1 MKIIILGGGGFIGS
15 NIADSLLSEGHEI
28 VVFERESTLPYR
40 AFDPNEKLTWVCGDF
55 TNHSQI
61 SEVLK
66 DADLVIHLI
75 STTLPNNSNDNP
87 YLDADTN
94 LMGTLSLLD
103 AMISNDVKSIIF
115 ASSGGTVYG
124 IPKYL
129 PIDENHPTQPIVS
142 YGITKLAI
150 ENYLLLYK
158 RLHQLEVKIM
168 RISNPY
174 GIGQLKFKNHGVI
187 THFLK
192 NIIDK
197 KEIEIWG
204 DGNIIRDYLYIDDL
218 SKAVSQLIKYQGP
231 HSIFNIS
238 SGHGVSLNDL
248 ITAIESICSEKA
260 KVSYKPS
267 RVSDV
272 DKNIL
277 ENNLARLELNWQ
289 PQNTLKDGISKLL
302 KKITNND

>member
-40 AFDPNEKLTWVCGDF
+40 TFDPNEKLTWVRGDF

-66 DADLVIHLI
+66 GADLVIHLI

-124 IPKYL
+124 NPKYL

-158 RLHQLEVKIM
+158 RLHQLDVKIM

-192 NIIDK
+192 NTIDK

-204 DGNIIRDYLYIDDL
+204 DGNAIRDYLYIDDL
-218 SKAVSQLIKYQGP
+218 SRAVSLLIKYQGP
-231 HSIFNIS
+231 HLIFNIS
-238 SGHGVSLNDL
+238 SGHGVSLNDI
-248 ITAIESICSEKA
+248 ITAIESICSEKTKA
-260 KVSYKPS
+260 LYKPS

-277 ENNLARLELNWQ
+277 ANNLARLELNWQ

-302 KKITNND
+302 SEIKNND